1 MLGGLAEFLKSAD
14 VSQVVKQPKRGD
26 GLSRI
31 VERFEGLLDA
41 FLQGQSLDTV
51 NQHTRNKLLIR
62 SPLEAFA
69 NYCVGLLVIGTAAAR
84 QLGRD
89 RTANEVIPSRAVPR
103 CVLAVPLDPAGWRN
117 HHRSEVGEPN
127 LSRTYCQ

>member
-41 FLQGQSLDTV
+41 FLQGQS
-51 NQHTRNKLLIR
+51 
-62 SPLEAFA
+62 
-69 NYCVGLLVIGTAAAR
+69 
-84 QLGRD
+84 
-89 RTANEVIPSRAVPR
+89 
-103 CVLAVPLDPAGWRN
+103 
-117 HHRSEVGEPN
+117 
-127 LSRTYCQ
+127 